1 MFQTQFDTIFT
12 CDLGMF
18 TTMMSVRYNRI
29 MNTILDSSF
38 PNTGNELLTRMYQNI
53 GKVDKIFRD
62 TTNIRVKRAGSYVT
76 DLDTFCGGTTPSTT
90 IDDGIFLYNIHDEL
104 PIGPIQLKTS
114 RRICFNGLIQ
124 KLYTNTKKMAHL

>member
-18 TTMMSVRYNRI
+18 TTMMSGRYNRI

-62 TTNIRVKRAGSYVT
+62 TT
-76 DLDTFCGGTTPSTT
+76 
-90 IDDGIFLYNIHDEL
+90 
-104 PIGPIQLKTS
+104 
-114 RRICFNGLIQ
+114 
-124 KLYTNTKKMAHL
+124 